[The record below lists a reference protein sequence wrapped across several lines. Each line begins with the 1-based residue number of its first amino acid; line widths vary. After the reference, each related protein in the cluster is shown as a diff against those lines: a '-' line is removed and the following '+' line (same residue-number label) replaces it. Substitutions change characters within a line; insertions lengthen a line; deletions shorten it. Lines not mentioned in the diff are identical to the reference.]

1 MSDLLLYSLLGLL
14 GVLALL
20 RPAGRGAD
28 TPDPKV
34 SAGRLTEPWP

>member
-20 RPAGRGAD
+20 RPAGPRAG
-28 TPDPKV
+28 TRDPKV
-34 SAGRLTEPWP
+34 SAGRLTERWP

>member
-20 RPAGRGAD
+20 RPAGPGAD
-28 TPDPKV
+28 TRDPKV
-34 SAGRLTEPWP
+34 SAGRLTERWP